1 MALLITIIMCCL
13 LLSTVVLFI
22 FCFIVLVFDFITYL
36 LAMSYDDYQ
45 LGLITLNLLVVIFDY
60 CLLTIMLI
68 VNGL

>member
-22 FCFIVLVFDFITYL
+22 FCFVVLVFDFITYL

>member
-1 MALLITIIMCCL
+1 MALLITIVIYCL

-22 FCFIVLVFDFITYL
+22 FCFVVLVFDFITYL